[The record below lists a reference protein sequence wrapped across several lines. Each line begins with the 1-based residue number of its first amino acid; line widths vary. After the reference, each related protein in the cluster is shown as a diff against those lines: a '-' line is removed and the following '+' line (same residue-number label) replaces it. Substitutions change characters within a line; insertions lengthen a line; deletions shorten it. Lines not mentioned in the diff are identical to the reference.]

1 MFKKIKGFENYS
13 INEDGVIIN
22 TKTNR
27 IMRVRLNNRGYM
39 DVSLTNNKKSK
50 TLLIH
55 RIVAM
60 TFIDNYSEDL
70 QVNHIDGDRQ
80 NNNVNNLECL
90 TQQEN
95 LKHSINRR
103 KSKNGNISKIKIL
116 KLYKQNKFNTIDEF
130 IREIMKY

>member
-50 TLLIH
+50 TLLVH

-60 TFIDNYSEDL
+60 TFVNNYSEDL

-116 KLYKQNKFNTIDEF
+116 KLYKKNKFNTIDEF